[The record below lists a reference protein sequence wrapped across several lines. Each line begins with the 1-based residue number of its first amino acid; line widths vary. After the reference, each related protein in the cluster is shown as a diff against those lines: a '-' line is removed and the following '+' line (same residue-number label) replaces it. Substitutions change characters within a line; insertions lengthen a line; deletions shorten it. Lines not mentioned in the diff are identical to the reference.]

1 MTTPIPNPSRPGA
14 GWWWLLVLC
23 TGVALV
29 SWLAYGAALRPMQAT
44 AQNPIGFDH
53 HPPLAFYAHV
63 FGASLALLIGPWQW
77 LPGLRQRRPKLHRW
91 LGRVYLLGGVLVG
104 GLSGLV
110 LAFQAFG
117 GPLSQIGFG
126 LLALLWLVSGW
137 RAYRA
142 IRQGRVDEHRRWML
156 RNFALACAAVTL
168 RLYLPL
174 AFVSG
179 LPLAPAYAA
188 IAWLCWVPNLL
199 WAEWHIRR
207 TATAPATARR
217 DAFAG

>member
-1 MTTPIPNPSRPGA
+1 MTNRPDPSIAWWTLTLLCLGVGA
-14 GWWWLLVLC
+14 YAWVLYGLLPEV
-23 TGVALV
+23 
-29 SWLAYGAALRPMQAT
+29 PAT
-44 AQNPIGFDH
+44 APEFQASFARH
-53 HPPLAFYAHV
+53 HPAVFYVHV
-63 FGASLALLIGPWQW
+63 MAAALALLIGPWQF
-77 LPGLRQRRPKLHRW
+77 LPALRARHPRLHRW
-91 LGRVYLLGGVLVG
+91 LGRVYLGGGVLAG
-104 GLSGLV
+104 GVSGLL
-110 LAFQAFG
+110 LAPNTFG
-117 GPLSQIGFG
+117 GPVANFGFG
-126 LLALLWLVSGW
+126 LLALLWLASGW

-174 AFVSG
+174 SIVSG

-207 TATAPATARR
+207 TAPAPVAARR
-217 DAFAG
+217 GAFAG